1 LTNLP
6 LAHRLHRLE
15 RILNMPLR
23 RAGVSHP
30 CWLCHDWL
38 AKGEVGLSSPGSMW
52 THPTCALRERE
63 ALRARVSLEADEAA
77 RPVQQAL
84 CEEAMP

>member
-1 LTNLP
+1 MSDLP

-38 AKGEVGLSSPGSMW
+38 ANGELGLSSGRSLW
-52 THPTCALRERE
+52 THPTCALWECRR
-63 ALRARVSLEADEAA
+63 LRARVRLEADMSANGGDA
-77 RPVQQAL
+77 T
-84 CEEAMP
+84 